1 MRASLLWLSC
11 ACVPA
16 LAASALVSCKEGPPK
31 LEGPAVSITPVS
43 SEPPTAT
50 VGPNVTNIKK
60 PEPAPPEKENFPLSD
75 EQIQAIV
82 NPGKATEYTGPTGVV
97 EGSIKVKGDPPID
110 RTFMKLPAGCEDAWK
125 VHAPIYRA
133 GPKGELADT
142 LVAAIGY
149 AGFVRPSREDKVVTI
164 KNCSI
169 EPTVIDLSL
178 GQRLMVGNADK
189 MPYMPQLPD
198 KAPVRRLALQN
209 MSPVPMFLTQ
219 PGAFGMTWLAGAMPG
234 SDVPSVMVFVLPNAI
249 HSVTGLDGKFRLTG
263 IPVGKARITASHFG
277 MDEAFKDVE
286 IKAGTETKVDLTLT
300 YKRPASA
307 VPSAS
312 ASAAPSVK
320 PIH

>member
-1 MRASLLWLSC
+1 MRASVLWLSC
-11 ACVPA
+11 ACAPA
-16 LAASALVSCKEGPPK
+16 LAASVLSCKEGPPK
-31 LEGPAVSITPVS
+31 LEGPAVSISPVS
-43 SEPPTAT
+43 SEPPEIKPPPKA
-50 VGPNVTNIKK
+50 NV
-60 PEPAPPEKENFPLSD
+60 PAEPTKENFPLTD
-75 EQIQAIV
+75 EQVQAIV

-97 EGSIKVKGDPPID
+97 EGTIKVKGDAPID
-110 RTFMKLPAGCEDAWK
+110 RSFIKLPAGCEDAPK

-133 GPKGELADT
+133 SPKGELADT

-178 GQRLMVGNADK
+178 GQRLMIGNADK

-198 KAPVRRLALQN
+198 KPPVRRLALQN
-209 MSPVPMFLTQ
+209 MSPVPLFLTQ
-219 PGAFGMTWLAGAMPG
+219 PGAFGMTWLAGALPG

-249 HSVTGLDGKFRLTG
+249 HTVTGLDGKFRLTG
-263 IPVGKARITASHFG
+263 IPVGKTRITASHFG

-286 IKAGTETKVDLTLT
+286 IKAGVETKVDLTLT

-307 VPSAS
+307 APSGSAS
-312 ASAAPSVK
+312 GAPSVK
-320 PIH
+320 PIQ